1 MTEFN
6 PITTLKINDGEKD
19 YEVEAK
25 VSFAFD
31 QKAEKFSQET
41 TDKNGRKGTTPGFN
55 VIFNGL
61 LESRNKA
68 ILQFWECA
76 TAYLKNPPTRE
87 QLEKAIDDFITES
100 EDTLPLLQG
109 ALDKL
114 NNSGFFKRESRSY
127 WMTLHKAVSMSK
139 SDDKEMTKMGVEMMK
154 ENYKE
159 IMGAEPYTITQK

>member
-25 VSFAFD
+25 VTFAFD
-31 QKAEKFSQET
+31 RKAEKFSE
-41 TDKNGRKGTTPGFN
+41 DSEDGRKGAMPGFN

-76 TAYLKNPPTRE
+76 TAYLKPT
-87 QLEKAIDDFITES
+87 
-100 EDTLPLLQG
+100 
-109 ALDKL
+109 
-114 NNSGFFKRESRSY
+114 NSRTIR
-127 WMTLHKAVSMSK
+127 K
-139 SDDKEMTKMGVEMMK
+139 S
-154 ENYKE
+154 N
-159 IMGAEPYTITQK
+159 

>member
-41 TDKNGRKGTTPGFN
+41 TDENGRKGTTPGFN

-114 NNSGFFKRESRSY
+114 NNSGFSRERVAR
-127 WMTLHKAVSMSK
+127 T
-139 SDDKEMTKMGVEMMK
+139 G
-154 ENYKE
+154 
-159 IMGAEPYTITQK
+159 

>member
-25 VSFAFD
+25 VTFAFD
-31 QKAEKFSQET
+31 RKAEKFSE
-41 TDKNGRKGTTPGFN
+41 DSEDGRKGAMPGFN

-76 TAYLKNPPTRE
+76 TAYLKKPT
-87 QLEKAIDDFITES
+87 
-100 EDTLPLLQG
+100 
-109 ALDKL
+109 
-114 NNSGFFKRESRSY
+114 NSRTIR
-127 WMTLHKAVSMSK
+127 K
-139 SDDKEMTKMGVEMMK
+139 S
-154 ENYKE
+154 N
-159 IMGAEPYTITQK
+159 